1 MLTCLK
7 CGVASGISSEVEV
20 SRAVTKGATGKAG
33 NRAAKTLRITQSE
46 DNRLNEYGGYWA
58 YGCRNL
64 GINQT
69 FWLGR
74 APTYLPTCKSLVSF
88 CLGFRR
94 TSNQRQHTRR
104 WSDKKKTKKGGG
116 AGYRSLCLVHAKHAL
131 YHLSYT
137 PSIHSQPWRRPTRLK
152 STRPRQFPPSESG
165 AGPLG

>member
-1 MLTCLK
+1 M
-7 CGVASGISSEVEV
+7 

-64 GINQT
+64 GINKT
-69 FWLGR
+69 FSLDL
-74 APTYLPTCKSLVSF
+74 ASTPPTTHYNIPQQNTQHNTYQHIPT
-88 CLGFRR
+88 
-94 TSNQRQHTRR
+94 HTNTH
-104 WSDKKKTKKGGG
+104 KKKTKKGGG

-137 PSIHSQPWRRPTRLK
+137 PSIDSQSWRWLTRV
-152 STRPRQFPPSESG
+152 QFVRHIAPVPAERKWG
-165 AGPLG
+165 RVIDFVNCWPYRVCHPA

>member
-69 FWLGR
+69 FWLGLQV
-74 APTYLPTCKSLVSF
+74 PCLLLPGVS
-88 CLGFRR
+88 
-94 TSNQRQHTRR
+94 SNEQQPRGNTQEGAVT
-104 WSDKKKTKKGGG
+104 KKKTKKGGG

-137 PSIHSQPWRRPTRLK
+137 PSIHSQPWRRSTRLK